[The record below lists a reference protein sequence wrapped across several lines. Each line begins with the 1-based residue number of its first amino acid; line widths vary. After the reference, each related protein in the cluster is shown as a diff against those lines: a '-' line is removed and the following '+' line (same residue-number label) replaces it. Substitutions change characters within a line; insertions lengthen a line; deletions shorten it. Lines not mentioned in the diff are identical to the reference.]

1 MPGKSKKSRSSRSFR
16 KTRRSS
22 SRKSS
27 RSSFGRSSKSTSPFA
42 SLFTAACKR
51 GTPCWTA
58 ICTIAKNRKSTPTSV
73 CNSLHKAGL
82 INRQK
87 FNGQWICWPSF
98 SSKTSSKS
106 AKTCQTTMWQ
116 NFIDWCI
123 CSGTCTPRQ
132 INLCCGNQNS
142 FMKNCSKFFSKQLG
156 GSAFGSSSKSFGR
169 SSFGSPSFNGFS
181 YSFKT
186 GSRKYRKV
194 A

>member
-1 MPGKSKKSRSSRSFR
+1 MPGKSKKSRSNRSFR
-16 KTRRSS
+16 KSRRS
-22 SRKSS
+22 
-27 RSSFGRSSKSTSPFA
+27 SSFGRSSKSTSPFA

-58 ICTIAKNRKSTPTSV
+58 ICTIAKNRKTTPSSV
-73 CNSLHKAGL
+73 CNSLNKAGL

-98 SSKTSSKS
+98 SSKTNSRS

-123 CSGTCTPRQ
+123 CSGNCTPRQ
-132 INLCCGNQNS
+132 INLCCGSQSS
-142 FMKNCSKFFSKQLG
+142 FIKNCSKYFSRQLG
-156 GSAFGSSSKSFGR
+156 SSSTGSSSKSFGK
-169 SSFGSPSFNGFS
+169 SNWTPSFNSFS